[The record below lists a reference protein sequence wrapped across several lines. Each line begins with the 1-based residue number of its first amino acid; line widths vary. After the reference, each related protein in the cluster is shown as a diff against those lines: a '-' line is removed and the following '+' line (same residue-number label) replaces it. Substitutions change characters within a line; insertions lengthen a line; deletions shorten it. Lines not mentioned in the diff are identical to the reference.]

1 VPAGF
6 LRFSRLAVSLA
17 GYSTQNVALALT
29 DLAAQPAALSSTPMR
44 PQNRADHLPGGGL
57 KACPARL
64 PSAGCPAALKPGPYV
79 RS

>member
-29 DLAAQPAALSSTPMR
+29 DLAAQPAALSSAPHA
-44 PQNRADHLPGGGL
+44 PPGTEPT
-57 KACPARL
+57 ACWVAALRLVRLACLRLAARL
-64 PSAGCPAALKPGPYV
+64 
-79 RS
+79 R